1 MNHLSGHTLHDLR
14 LIAICNART
23 FEDGRCPFCIRN
35 QRCDLSGS
43 RTLHCCNRYV
53 PFDQKFCQFTIVL
66 ADIFFHIFFLD
77 WMNLRFFLLV
87 CFFLFYILLLHRI
100 WTAQEIRF
108 LTVWTDFVSVSVI
121 IMTIFTFSDIHNFNL
136 GYVIHLKIIFI
147 IT

>member
-35 QRCDLSGS
+35 QRRNLSGS
-43 RTLHCCNRYV
+43 RTLHRRDRHV

-77 WMNLRFFLLV
+77 WTNLRFFLLV
-87 CFFLFYILLLHRI
+87 CFFLFCILLLLCVWI
-100 WTAQEIRF
+100 LQEFCF
-108 LTVWTDFVSVSVI
+108 LTVWANFVSVSVI
-121 IMTIFTFSDIHNFNL
+121 KMIIFTFSDIHNFNL
-136 GYVIHLKIIFI
+136 DYVIHLKIIFI